1 MTIKK
6 VNELI
11 IRRPDDWHTHLRDN
25 ELLRSVLPFT
35 SSVFARAI
43 IMPNL
48 FPPLKNI
55 ESIIFYRN
63 RIISA
68 IPAFHIFQPLM
79 TYYITDDFD
88 LKEITRG
95 FIQRIFIAAKLYFSH
110 TTINSRYGIKNL
122 NNIIPLLEHLQ
133 QIEMPLLIHG
143 EISDEKIDIY
153 DRESVFI
160 DKVLEP
166 IRKKF
171 PTLKI
176 VFEHISTKD
185 AVQYILE
192 GNNYIAAT
200 ITPQHLMFN
209 RNHMFRYGLHPHLY
223 CLPLLKR
230 SIHQQA
236 LREAIATGCTR
247 FFIGTDTAPHLS
259 KNKENQCGCAGIFNA
274 PTALAAYTTV
284 FEEMNCLQYLES
296 FCAEN
301 GPRYYGLPLN
311 QEQIKLIRKPW
322 RVPDKIQ
329 VGSDYLVPF
338 LAGKTLKWLVSD
350 ENHSSFNLLE

>member
-1 MTIKK
+1 MTIKF
-6 VNELI
+6 NELI

-43 IMPNL
+43 IMPNI
-48 FPPLKNI
+48 FPPLTSI
-55 ESIIFYRN
+55 ESVIFYRN
-63 RIISA
+63 RIIAAVPDS
-68 IPAFHIFQPLM
+68 HIFQPLM
-79 TYYITDDFD
+79 TYYITENFD

-95 FIQRIFIAAKLYFSH
+95 FIQGIFIAAKLYFTH
-110 TTINSRYGIKNL
+110 TTINSMYGIKNI
-122 NNIIPLLEHLQ
+122 NNIMPLLENLQ
-133 QIEMPLLIHG
+133 EIKMPLLIHG
-143 EISDEKIDIY
+143 EISDHTIDIY
-153 DRESVFI
+153 DREALFI
-160 DKVLEP
+160 DQVLDP
-166 IRKKF
+166 LRKKF
-171 PTLKI
+171 PKLKI
-176 VFEHISTKD
+176 VLEHISTKE
-185 AVQYILE
+185 AVQYIIE

-209 RNHMFRYGLHPHLY
+209 RNHMFMDGLHPHLY
-223 CLPLLKR
+223 CSPILKR
-230 SIHQQA
+230 SIHQEA

-259 KNKENQCGCAGIFNA
+259 QNKENECGCAGIFNA
-274 PTALAAYTTV
+274 PTALAAYVKV

-311 QEQIKLIRKPW
+311 QQKIKLIRKPW
-322 RVPDKIQ
+322 IVPDKIR

-338 LAGKTLKWLVSD
+338 LAGKNLEWLIYS
-350 ENHSSFNLLE
+350 